1 VTTHPAPEPTG
12 PRHHRVAV
20 RGWVR
25 WAIGIAV
32 LVAIVWAIIAMAP
45 RQPRPRLVSDP
56 EAAPAESCGAFGG
69 EPSDP
74 ADGSVGFVPCTLP
87 TGFVLIEP
95 PVDVGSSANTD
106 GTAQPYVVYYSRM
119 IGDDAPDS
127 IAVITVASDVPEP
140 GGDTVVRGH
149 PARLVEPSADGLPL
163 QLRWTERPGLNV
175 QISAWGS
182 VSVAEVLEVAEGLTP
197 RAPFDP
203 TSTTAPAP
211 TAPTTSTTP
220 GDGTSPSTGGT
231 GSSTTSTPSTGGPG
245 STTTTTT
252 TTTTAPTGTGPSSTT
267 STTGP
272 TTTTSS
278 DTSTTTTTTSVITVP
293 PVIDSIVPTLP
304 SVTTTRP
311 DLLDPLGDVP
321 VIGDLPIVGPIVD
334 PPDDDAGDEG
344 GISDLPVIGG
354 LPILGSASTTT
365 TTADADA
372 AATPAATPTD

>member
-32 LVAIVWAIIAMAP
+32 LVAIAWAIVALAP

-56 EAAPAESCGAFGG
+56 EAAPADSCGAFGA

-87 TGFVLIEP
+87 AGFVLIEP
-95 PVDVGSSANTD
+95 PVDVASSASTD
-106 GTAQPYVVYYSRM
+106 GTVQPYVVYYSRM

-175 QISAWGS
+175 QISAWGA

-197 RAPFDP
+197 WPSVDTTTTTVPGATDLA
-203 TSTTAPAP
+203 TSTTGIDTTPATNGGSTP
-211 TAPTTSTTP
+211 GPSTSSTGATGSPSSTTTTTSTTP
-220 GDGTSPSTGGT
+220 
-231 GSSTTSTPSTGGPG
+231 
-245 STTTTTT
+245 
-252 TTTTAPTGTGPSSTT
+252 APTGTGPSSTT
-267 STTGP
+267 STTTATTGGGSTP
-272 TTTTSS
+272 TTLA
-278 DTSTTTTTTSVITVP
+278 ITIP
-293 PVIDSIVPTLP
+293 PAIESIVPTLP
-304 SVTTTRP
+304 SVTTTDP
-311 DLLDPLGDVP
+311 DGGLGDLP
-321 VIGDLPIVGPIVD
+321 VIGDLPIVGDLLD
-334 PPDDDAGDEG
+334 PPDGSDDGDG
-344 GISDLPVIGG
+344 DDPGISDVPVIGG
-354 LPILGSASTTT
+354 LPLLGTASTSTT
-365 TTADADA
+365 S
-372 AATPAATPTD
+372 ATPADEGSTSATTSAG

>member
-56 EAAPAESCGAFGG
+56 EAAPAESCGAFGA

-87 TGFVLIEP
+87 AGFVLIEP
-95 PVDVGSSANTD
+95 PVDVASAATTD
-106 GTAQPYVVYYSRM
+106 GAAQPYVVYYSRM

-127 IAVITVASDVPEP
+127 IAVITVASAVPEP

-149 PARLVEPSADGLPL
+149 PARLVEPSTDGLPL

-175 QISAWGS
+175 EISAWGS

-203 TSTTAPAP
+203 TSTTAPASSGS
-211 TAPTTSTTP
+211 TTTSTGVDTSP
-220 GDGTSPSTGGT
+220 TTGDGTA
-231 GSSTTSTPSTGGPG
+231 STTAAPSTGGPG
-245 STTTTTT
+245 APSTTTSTTSSTTAPTGAGTTTTTSTTTTTT
-252 TTTTAPTGTGPSSTT
+252 TGSG
-267 STTGP
+267 
-272 TTTTSS
+272 
-278 DTSTTTTTTSVITVP
+278 STTTLPITIP
-293 PVIDSIVPTLP
+293 PVIDTILPTLP
-304 SVTTTRP
+304 SVSTTPP
-311 DLLDPLGDVP
+311 DDDDDDGLDDLP
-321 VIGDLPIVGPIVD
+321 VIGDLPIIGDLLD
-334 PPDDDAGDEG
+334 PPDDPDDDQTDRSIG
-344 GISDLPVIGG
+344 DLPVIGD
-354 LPILGSASTTT
+354 LPIFGGDSTTT
-365 TTADADA
+365 TAAELAPSAD
-372 AATPAATPTD
+372 TPEG